1 MANRHA
7 AVKRQRV
14 DKKRSARNSR
24 IKKEIRKNIKEFL
37 GLVNAKKTDEA
48 KKSLSKVSSLLDKA
62 AKKNVIHDNKAARDK
77 SRLAQKI
84 SKTA

>member
-1 MANRHA
+1 MANRRA

-14 DKKRSARNSR
+14 DKKRTSRNSR
-24 IKKEIRKNIKEFL
+24 IKRDIKKNVKEFL
-37 GLVNAKKTDEA
+37 GFITAKNNDEA
-48 KKSLSKVSSLLDKA
+48 KKSLNKVSSLLDKA
-62 AKKNVIHDNKAARDK
+62 AKKNVIHANKAARDK

>member
-1 MANRHA
+1 MANRRA

-14 DKKRSARNSR
+14 DAKRTARNSR
-24 IKKEIRKNIKEFL
+24 IKKEIKKNIKAFMAL
-37 GLVNAKKTDEA
+37 ITAKKTDEA

-62 AKKNVIHDNKAARDK
+62 AKKNVIHANKAARDK